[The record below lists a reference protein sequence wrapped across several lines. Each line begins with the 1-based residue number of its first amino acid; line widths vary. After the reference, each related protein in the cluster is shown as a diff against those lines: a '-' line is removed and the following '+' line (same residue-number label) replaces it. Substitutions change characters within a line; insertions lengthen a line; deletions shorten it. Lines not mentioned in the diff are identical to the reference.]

1 MLKSTKFFFLPIA
14 IAFLFGIAI
23 LVYFAW
29 RNMVE
34 NGYHSCV
41 ASIASEIQKLNTT
54 KDLAINSKDW
64 KILSEEEV
72 DSLMS
77 QVHGYDCG
85 GVENQTLDLW
95 NNKLNIALRKPED
108 RIEVFVWSN
117 GSDEISGTDDDL
129 VIPWGEKIPQ

>member
-1 MLKSTKFFFLPIA
+1 MLKSTKYFFLPITVV
-14 IAFLFGIAI
+14 FLCGIVI
-23 LVYFAW
+23 LVYLGW
-29 RNMVE
+29 CNMVE
-34 NGYHSCV
+34 NDYHSCV
-41 ASIASEIQKLNTT
+41 ASISSEIQKLNATE
-54 KDLAINSKDW
+54 DLAANSKDW

-95 NNKLNIALRKPED
+95 NNKLNIALRKPKD

-117 GSDEISGTDDDL
+117 GRDEMSGTNDDL
-129 VIPWGEKIPQ
+129 VIPWGEKVPQ